1 MRRGGLLYMK
11 DEKYI
16 EVQHSSKIYN
26 EGQDNGVRAN
36 DDISF
41 DINKGELTIIVGGV
55 WSG

>member
-1 MRRGGLLYMK
+1 MK